1 MFDIKLNYEAKKPKI
16 FNHIYIHI
24 HKGFIENYK
33 YKYYKN
39 EKNEKN
45 EMISTLFIK

>member
-24 HKGFIENYK
+24 QIHKGFIENYK

-39 EKNEKN
+39 EKNEI
-45 EMISTLFIK
+45 ISTLFIK